1 MSHMATPAGLAALK
15 PNSSSFEAMQA
26 KSLLPQPFPFRGT
39 ATTTAGGGLRLSFD
53 TATPCALV
61 VRLRKA

>member
-1 MSHMATPAGLAALK
+1 MIHMATPAGLAALK
-15 PNSSSFEAMQA
+15 PNISSFEAMQA
-26 KSLLPQPFPFRGT
+26 RSLLPQPFRGT